1 MKIRDLAVDERKDRL
16 TGVGARV
23 ETLACLKIQNAQHV
37 LYFWKVGGVK
47 YIKYDI
53 PVCQMKDTQRDKL
66 AWTSFTIVFN
76 ILICVVVLKITHNI
90 NTCKDHGISYHFS
103 KAPRCP
109 TDAIFYCILVVLSI
123 RPVAIK
129 RFPQQCW
136 MTSWRSSTAN
146 ETITWPFPI
155 IALPTQVLWVI
166 VMLLLLL
173 VSCGFL
179 LWQPTV
185 IGYFSKLFLLFSVQ
199 AGQDGSD
206 GKPNFFGDCQD
217 ERFHMVVP
225 SK

>member
-1 MKIRDLAVDERKDRL
+1 MCYIFEKLCQIYQLWHSRVSNERYTK
-16 TGVGARV
+16 G
-23 ETLACLKIQNAQHV
+23 QNGLNLFYNCFQHSY
-37 LYFWKVGGVK
+37 LCSGFEDHSY
-47 YIKYDI
+47 
-53 PVCQMKDTQRDKL
+53 
-66 AWTSFTIVFN
+66 
-76 ILICVVVLKITHNI
+76 NI
-90 NTCKDHGISYHFS
+90 NTCKDHEISKVHFS

-136 MTSWRSSTAN
+136 ITSWRSSSAN

-173 VSCGFL
+173 VSCGFS

-185 IGYFSKLFLLFSVQ
+185 IGYF
-199 AGQDGSD
+199 
-206 GKPNFFGDCQD
+206 
-217 ERFHMVVP
+217 
-225 SK
+225 